1 MHNFDAEITL
11 ITILSLVVASS
22 AISRV
27 SKIPSVF
34 LLLAGSYLITHLMPS
49 AVPLEMGSA
58 FDTLIIFCIPLIF
71 MGDALHLNFRDIKHY
86 GMDIFYLAVVSVAFS
101 IAVGSSLYYFDLFE
115 GLTLGG
121 YVALFAVNMATDA
134 VSVQSIL
141 SQFKNIEHKI
151 KVLIEGESLGND
163 ATAVI
168 AFFFIGI
175 PWMLS
180 GSIDA
185 TDAALSSLKVFAFST
200 FLGLSTGGVFY
211 FIMKF
216 LEQKRNEFFTFVIEA
231 YVAYISAEH
240 LHISGILTLIVAIIF
255 TKVLIDRD
263 LERDIKDI
271 SEKGYSKR
279 FGRLLRLKTEA
290 TTKERMQ
297 YIDEMA
303 KEFGYIAAVVIF
315 FLLAEI
321 ADFSVLMKY
330 WKEILLMFTATTI
343 IRALSMAK
351 FAFIGN
357 RTESIKPVGLEGWFI
372 LTFSG
377 MKGALSIILVHML
390 PHDIPYREMFEAVT
404 IGSVILSIFVYGT
417 VLWIYFMFFQV
428 RETGH

>member
-11 ITILSLVVASS
+11 ITILTLVVASS

-34 LLLAGSYLITHLMPS
+34 LLLTGSYLITHLFPS

-71 MGDALHLNFRDIKHY
+71 MGDALHLSFRDIKYY

-141 SQFKNIEHKI
+141 SQFKHIEHKI

-180 GSIDA
+180 GNIDA
-185 TDAALSSLKVFAFST
+185 TDAVISSLKVFVFSIL
-200 FLGLSTGGVFY
+200 LGLSVGVVFY
-211 FIMKF
+211 VVMKF

-231 YVAYISAEH
+231 YLAYIVAEH

-263 LERDIKDI
+263 LDKNIENL
-271 SEKGYSKR
+271 SQKGYSQR
-279 FGRLLRLKTEA
+279 LGRLLMLKTQA

-297 YIDEMA
+297 YINEMA

-321 ADFSVLMKY
+321 TNFSLLLKY
-330 WKEILLMFTATTI
+330 WKEILLMFVVTTL
-343 IRALSMAK
+343 IRALAMAK

-357 RTESIKPVGLEGWFI
+357 RTKSIKPVGLEGWFI

-390 PHDIPYREMFEAVT
+390 PHNVPYKEMFEAVT
-404 IGSVILSIFVYGT
+404 IGSVILSIFIYGT
-417 VLWIYFMFFQV
+417 VLWIYFMFFQ
-428 RETGH
+428 GKK